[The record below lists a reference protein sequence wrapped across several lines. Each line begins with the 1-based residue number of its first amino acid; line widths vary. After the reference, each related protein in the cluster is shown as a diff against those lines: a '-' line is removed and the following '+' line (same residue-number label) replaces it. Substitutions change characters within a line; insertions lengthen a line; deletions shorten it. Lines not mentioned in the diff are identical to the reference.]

1 MFGLFFIS
9 VLLSKKILFIKR
21 EERTCACV
29 YVCVYVCVR
38 VCMYIYISRPRSRKP
53 RPRIPTRRPIP
64 TGENGWSRKTPAHK
78 SNNSSSY
85 SSSSA
90 GPGIKKRGAEAP
102 QLVTN
107 PLFLIH
113 TTICPTEIRVFRR
126 WTSPMSICSSL
137 SAGGKTKEADDP
149 HS

>member
-1 MFGLFFIS
+1 M
-9 VLLSKKILFIKR
+9 
-21 EERTCACV
+21 
-29 YVCVYVCVR
+29 R
-38 VCMYIYISRPRSRKP
+38 VCMYVYIH
-53 RPRIPTRRPIP
+53 IPTPIPKIPNPNPDIPTSRLPDPNQGEWLVP
-64 TGENGWSRKTPAHK
+64 TGENRWSRKTPAHK

>member
-1 MFGLFFIS
+1 MCMC
-9 VLLSKKILFIKR
+9 VCMCVCV
-21 EERTCACV
+21 CACMYV
-29 YVCVYVCVR
+29 Y
-38 VCMYIYISRPRSRKP
+38 IH
-53 RPRIPTRRPIP
+53 IPTPIPKIPNPNPDIPTSRLPDPNQGEWLVP

-113 TTICPTEIRVFRR
+113 TTFCPTEIRVFRR